1 MWYNLLVIPFWRWL
15 RTDCL
20 RRTWIEVDLN
30 AIKNNLNLIKDITGK
45 EVFAVVKADAYG
57 HGAERVAA
65 ALEESVSHFAVSNID
80 EAEKLRLAG
89 VTAPILILG
98 YTPKDSVSKLAT
110 LNISQCVFS
119 KEYAVALN
127 EYAKQENVNVDVH
140 IKLDTG
146 MGRIGFDCRND
157 ELRGIE
163 EAKDVLKLENLNS
176 VGVFAHFA
184 VADGVSKKDKQFT
197 DGQYKRFVNAVKTLE
212 SEGHNF
218 EYCHCGNSAGALS
231 LVLEKTNAVRA
242 GIILYGLTPD
252 TAFPLPKD
260 FKPAMSMYSVV
271 SMVKTIEKGETVSY
285 GRTFKAKSKRKIAT
299 VSAGYADGVPRLL
312 SNKGY
317 MLVHGQKAP
326 IVGRVCMDQLCL
338 DVTDIEGVCE
348 GDLVT
353 IFGEGLP
360 VEEIAKTVK
369 TINYEIVCGINKRV
383 PIVYI

>member
-1 MWYNLLVIPFWRWL
+1 M
-15 RTDCL
+15 
-20 RRTWIEVDLN
+20 
-30 AIKNNLNLIKDITGK
+30 
-45 EVFAVVKADAYG
+45 
-57 HGAERVAA
+57 
-65 ALEESVSHFAVSNID
+65 
-80 EAEKLRLAG
+80 
-89 VTAPILILG
+89 
-98 YTPKDSVSKLAT
+98 
-110 LNISQCVFS
+110 
-119 KEYAVALN
+119 EYAVALS
-127 EYAKQENVNVDVH
+127 EYAKQENVTVDVH

-146 MGRIGFDCRND
+146 IGRIGFDCRSD
-157 ELRGIE
+157 ELRGIV
-163 EAKDVLKLENLNS
+163 EAKDVLKLENLNA

-197 DGQYKRFVNAVKTLE
+197 DQQYNRFVKAVKSLE
-212 SEGHNF
+212 NEGHSF
-218 EYCHCGNSAGALS
+218 KYCHCGNSAGSLS

-252 TAFPLPKD
+252 TVFPLPKD

-338 DVTDIEGVCE
+338 DVTDIEGVST
-348 GDLVT
+348 GDVVT
-353 IFGEGLP
+353 VFGEGLP
-360 VEEIAKTVK
+360 VEEIAKAVK